1 MLRGRMSTAAA
12 HSWLVR
18 LLPHRRE
25 GRGLALLP
33 NWAVAAELADGRLQ
47 AIDLEDGPLSTSG
60 DTKMAMYLLYHPPK
74 FRLQKIKV
82 TAEFLISELKRETL
96 NF

>member
-1 MLRGRMSTAAA
+1 MEN
-12 HSWLVR
+12 VI
-18 LLPHRRE
+18 E

-47 AIDLEDGPLSTSG
+47 AIYLEDGPLSTSG
-60 DTKMAMYLLYHPPK
+60 GTKMAMYLFYHPPK

>member
-1 MLRGRMSTAAA
+1 MEN
-12 HSWLVR
+12 VI
-18 LLPHRRE
+18 E

-47 AIDLEDGPLSTSG
+47 AIDLNDGPLSTSG
-60 DTKMAMYLLYHPPK
+60 DTKMSMYLLYHPPK

-82 TAEFLISELKRETL
+82 TAEFLISELRRGGVFRQSPGPISG